1 MHTARFFFF
10 NLLGHSLPLLIAL
23 VSVPVIAH
31 HAGVERLGA
40 LGVVW
45 ALVGYFSF
53 LDFGLSRVVTRRV
66 ASAVE
71 EGQLHAELGRLRR
84 FFWSKAVP
92 TLAVMALLLLAA
104 GNVLPGLFPLG
115 ALGTELRQGWEWIA
129 WCVPVTL
136 ATNWLRGVLEG
147 VRRFARV
154 NLLRFVFGGLNY
166 AAPAIASLYW
176 PTLDALIAGIVIG
189 RIVGLLAHAW
199 VCWRAEPGILF
210 GSTAS
215 ASSADNSAGTPAGAS
230 SAQTISVRCFF
241 QEGGWITVSNII
253 GPLMVYSDRFV
264 LGMVLPPR
272 AVAWYVMGQEIM
284 LRTLVIPGALA
295 GVLFPQFAGQA
306 GRAQYLQAAQAA
318 QQTVYRRGLRVV
330 AALMLPLCVLAA
342 TGAYDG
348 LRWWLGAEFAQHA
361 YRVVEIVAIGIFAN
375 AVSHLPLAWLQA
387 TGQADRAAKAH
398 LLELPLYAMALY
410 AAVRFWG
417 IEGVAM
423 AWALRVCLDCIVLLR
438 LAGAARAR
446 ANLAPLLA
454 GLALIALA
462 GALCGPEAGGSW
474 RFAWAALCVAVAALL
489 AWGGLLHEDDRRE
502 LWQLARHGH
511 RLPG

>member
-23 VSVPVIAH
+23 ISVPVIAQ

-66 ASAVE
+66 ASAAE
-71 EGQLHAELGRLRR
+71 EGQLQLELGRLRR
-84 FFWSKAVP
+84 FFWGKAVP

-104 GNVLPGLFPLG
+104 GVVLPGLFPLG
-115 ALGTELRQGWEWIA
+115 ALGAELREGWEWIA

-136 ATNWLRGVLEG
+136 ATNWLRGALEG

-176 PTLDALIAGIVIG
+176 PTLDVLIAGIVIG

-215 ASSADNSAGTPAGAS
+215 AGSAGAAGS
-230 SAQTISVRCFF
+230 TGAQTISVRCFF
-241 QEGGWITVSNII
+241 EEGGWITVSNII

-295 GVLFPQFAGQA
+295 GVLFPQFAGEA
-306 GRAQYLQAAQAA
+306 GRAQTSQAAQAA
-318 QQTVYRRGLRVV
+318 QQTIYRRGLRVA

-348 LRWWLGAEFAQHA
+348 LRWWLGTEFALHA

-387 TGQADRAAKAH
+387 TGKADRAAKAH
-398 LLELPLYAMALY
+398 LLELPLYAVALY
-410 AAVRFWG
+410 VAVRFWG
-417 IEGVAM
+417 IEGVAF

-438 LAGAARAR
+438 LAGAASAR
-446 ANLAPLLA
+446 ATLLPLLG

-462 GALCGPEAGGSW
+462 GALCGPEASGSW
-474 RFAWAALCVAVAALL
+474 RLAWAAFGVAVAALL
-489 AWGGLLHEDDRRE
+489 AWGGMLDEEDRRE
-502 LWQLARHGH
+502 LWQLARRGH